1 MTVVFQTHLL
11 IKIFCIGSQRSWNLL
26 VFLKHNG
33 MVQNP
38 PHLLCNWSSF
48 LGETNNS
55 CPMTAHVS
63 SATAK
68 RWKKAAWETPPT
80 HSMIGYVARRART
93 AGRKG
98 TELRFPAASHLDS
111 VTHAHGRGLQASIYK
126 RRRGL
131 GDSSWKLAG
140 GKSGWEGRPEE
151 EAEEEL
157 SEGGGGREEKR
168 RRRRRTERSIEP
180 EGR

>member
-1 MTVVFQTHLL
+1 ME
-11 IKIFCIGSQRSWNLL
+11 G
-26 VFLKHNG
+26 G
-33 MVQNP
+33 G
-38 PHLLCNWSSF
+38 
-48 LGETNNS
+48 LGDAPYAFYDWLR
-55 CPMTAHVS
+55 CTARVDGES
-63 SATAK
+63 
-68 RWKKAAWETPPT
+68 E
-80 HSMIGYVARRART
+80 
-93 AGRKG
+93 RK
-98 TELRFPAASHLDS
+98 ELRLPAAPRRDS

-131 GDSSWKLAG
+131 GGSSWKLAG
-140 GKSGWEGRPEE
+140 GKSGWEGKSEE